1 MIWNGLPTM
10 ENPASS
16 DLEPSSWH
24 GGETIAIMG
33 KCSHTQHQPTIG
45 EIMETLWN
53 IMAKL
58 GAN

>member
-1 MIWNGLPTM
+1 M